1 MTGTGRLA
9 VIAGSAL
16 RDSEFAR
23 GGRRVMHGGVAM
35 LEVGETL
42 VLQRHGLD
50 AWSPPHRIDHR
61 AHVAGLL
68 GAGVDRVLALSSVG
82 SLRKDW
88 PVGTCVLADDCYAPN
103 ETPSYHDDPR
113 SHAVPGFD
121 PAWRT
126 AVLDTWRA
134 TTATPLVDGGVYAQ
148 TRGPRF
154 ETRAEV
160 RALTAVADVVGMTV
174 ASECILTSEIGL
186 PYAAVCVVDNL
197 ANGLGEQPLTLDEFR
212 AGVAANRDRLVDDL
226 DAVLP
231 RLAAS

>member
-1 MTGTGRLA
+1 VGLG

-16 RDSEFAR
+16 RDSAFASA
-23 GGRRVMHGGVAM
+23 GHRVVHGGVAM
-35 LEVGETL
+35 LDVDGTL

-61 AHVAGLL
+61 AHVAALL

-82 SLRKDW
+82 SLRRDW

-121 PAWRT
+121 P
-126 AVLDTWRA
+126 TWRA
-134 TTATPLVDGGVYAQ
+134 VVRDTWAASTTTSLVDGGVYAQ

-160 RALTAVADVVGMTV
+160 RALAGVADLVGMTV
-174 ASECILTSEIGL
+174 ASECILTSEVGL
-186 PYAAVCVVDNL
+186 PYAAVCLVDNL
-197 ANGLGEQPLTLDEFR
+197 ANGLGGAPLTLDEFR
-212 AGVAANRDRLVDDL
+212 AGVAANRDRLVTDL
-226 DAVLP
+226 DALLP
-231 RLAAS
+231 RLAAA